1 MAVIEGRTW
10 LEVLAPRA
18 CAELLAGHQL
28 GRVAFLVDDHPE
40 ILPVNY
46 ALDGDRIVFRTD
58 RGLKLHAIV
67 DAPGVAFEIDDG
79 DPAAHT
85 GWSVLV
91 VGRAEQVTDAVDL
104 DRLRKLPL
112 QPWAF
117 GEKPYWVRIV
127 PRSISGRSIRLSTPR

>member
-1 MAVIEGRTW
+1 MGVIEGRTW
-10 LEVLAPRA
+10 LEVLSPHA
-18 CAELLAGHQL
+18 CEELLEGHEL
-28 GRVAFLVDDHPE
+28 GRVAFVVDDHPE

-46 ALDGDRIVFRTD
+46 AIDGGRIVFRTD
-58 RGLKLHAIV
+58 RGLKLKAIV
-67 DAPGVAFEIDDG
+67 DAPSVAFEIDHG
-79 DPAAHT
+79 DAGAHT

-91 VGRAEQVTDAVDL
+91 VGRAEHVTDAVDL

-127 PRSISGRSIRLSTPR
+127 PRVVTGRSIRLSTPR